1 MIDEEGKDRL
11 NKPGKLPGKI
21 IDRDFLVF
29 VFFLLL
35 SFCFW
40 YLNGL
45 SKELSAQI
53 KYPVRYINPP
63 KNRVLHGSLPAKL
76 DFNIKG
82 PGYSLIKLR
91 LSGSRAPVIVD
102 MSKLNYLINT
112 ESRTYNYY
120 VLTSTLRD
128 DFLQQLRADFEI
140 IRILPD
146 TLSFSFDLI
155 ESKRVPVIADFE
167 VITDAEFFVKG
178 KIEAEPDSI
187 IITGPRPVIDTVSAV
202 YTRHKSFSGIRQSFS
217 RNIQIAGSKDFTIS
231 EKRVRITVP
240 VEQYTEA
247 RMEIPVK
254 IINVPDSLE
263 IRLFPNVISVHLLV
277 AVSDY
282 KGIFESNI
290 TALIDYASVDPE
302 KSNKLPVIITNIPS
316 YANTVRYTPQELEY
330 IVERKQK

>member
-1 MIDEEGKDRL
+1 MIDEGGKKRPTE
-11 NKPGKLPGKI
+11 PGKLPGKI

-45 SKELSAQI
+45 SKELSVRI

-63 KNRVLHGSLPAKL
+63 KNRVLQGSLPPKL

-91 LSGSRAPVIVD
+91 LSGSRAPVLVD
-102 MSKLNYLINT
+102 MSKLNFLINT

-128 DFLQQLRADFEI
+128 DFHQQLRADFEI
-140 IRILPD
+140 LRIQPD
-146 TLSFSFDLI
+146 TLSFRFDLI
-155 ESKRVPVIADFE
+155 ESKKVPVIVDVE
-167 VITDAEFFVKG
+167 VLTDAEFFVKG
-178 KIEAEPDSI
+178 KIETLPDSV
-187 IITGPRPVIDTVSAV
+187 IITGPRPVIDTVKVV
-202 YTRHKSFSGIRQSFS
+202 YTKRRSFSGIRQSFS
-217 RNIQIAGSKDFTIS
+217 KNIQIAGSKDFSVS
-231 EKRVRITVP
+231 EKKVRMTVP

-254 IINVPDSLE
+254 IINVPDSVE

-282 KGIFESNI
+282 KGVYESNI
-290 TALIDYASVDPE
+290 TALIDYASVDPA
-302 KSNKLPVIITNIPS
+302 KSDKLPVMVTNIPA
-316 YANTVRYTPQELEY
+316 YANTVRYTPQELDY